1 MTPFSAGILLPLMRR
16 PVSTE
21 PRTKELPMSDSD
33 VRPPSPVFPPAPDAP
48 LPLTGYVLLWFPLA
62 SETFIFH
69 EVRRLA
75 EMGLPVRVYTM
86 YASRLRGCSQAMRNT
101 TLPVRHFGI
110 RAAGRA
116 LSAFC
121 RTLFSRPRLTLRL
134 VRDALCHPLRTWETR
149 LEALVC
155 FLYGFL
161 LAEEA
166 RRDGV
171 QLLHA
176 SWGNGPAT
184 AAWVASRLTGIPF
197 SFTGRANDIYPQDG
211 ILPLKA
217 RDALFIRTNNKAN
230 GVYLRGFCPQDQQD
244 KVHVVYNGLTLGRH
258 ALSLTPFM
266 PEYRLL
272 SIGRFV
278 PKKGFADL
286 LTAVAR
292 LRRENVPARLT
303 LIGDGRLRGALKRQ
317 CRRLGITD
325 IVDMPGFLPHDR
337 VQALMRS
344 HDIFLMP
351 SVQTENGD
359 RDGIPN
365 VIMEALSSCMPVIA
379 TDVCGIGEVI
389 RDGETGLLVPQRD
402 PRALAEGVRRLLA
415 DREAA
420 LRMAGRGQ
428 ELVLHMFDSEANTRQ
443 LLRLYRDSCA
453 CVRRE
458 SAPHA

>member
-1 MTPFSAGILLPLMRR
+1 MSAP
-16 PVSTE
+16 
-21 PRTKELPMSDSD
+21 D
-33 VRPPSPVFPPAPDAP
+33 VRPPSPVFPSVPDAP
-48 LPLTGYVLLWFPLA
+48 LPITGYVLLWFPLA

-75 EMGLPVRVYTM
+75 AMGLPVRVYTM
-86 YASRLRGCSQAMRNT
+86 YASRLRGCSRAMRTT
-101 TLPVRHFGI
+101 TLPIRHFGI

-116 LSAFC
+116 LAAFG
-121 RTLFSRPRLTLRL
+121 RTLLSRPLQTLRL

-161 LAEEA
+161 LGEEA

-184 AAWVASRLTGIPF
+184 AAWIASRLTGIPF

-217 RDALFIRTNNKAN
+217 RDALFIRTNNRAN

-258 ALSLTPFM
+258 PLSLAPFM

-292 LRRENVPARLT
+292 LRRENVPVRLT
-303 LIGDGRLRGALKRQ
+303 LVGDGRLRGALKRQ
-317 CRRLGITD
+317 CRRLGISD

-344 HDIFLMP
+344 HDIFIMP

-365 VIMEALSSCMPVIA
+365 VIMEALSCGMPVVA
-379 TDVCGIGEVI
+379 TDVCGVGEVI
-389 RDGETGLLVPQRD
+389 RDGETGYLIPQRD
-402 PRALAEGVRRLLA
+402 PAALADAIRRMLS

-420 LRMAGRGQ
+420 LRMAQTGR
-428 ELVLHMFDSEANTRQ
+428 ELVFRMFDTETNIAALQ
-443 LLRLYRDSCA
+443 DLYCQQYTQWRA
-453 CVRRE
+453 THGPNV
-458 SAPHA
+458 

>member
-1 MTPFSAGILLPLMRR
+1 MP
-16 PVSTE
+16 
-21 PRTKELPMSDSD
+21 DND

-75 EMGLPVRVYTM
+75 DMGLPVRIYTM
-86 YASRLRGCSQAMRNT
+86 YASRLRGCSRLMRNT
-101 TLPVRHFGI
+101 TLPIRRFGTS
-110 RAAGRA
+110 AAGRA
-116 LSAFC
+116 LGSFC
-121 RTLFSRPRLTLRL
+121 RMLFSHPRQTLRL
-134 VRDALCHPLRTWETR
+134 ARDVLCHHLRSWETR
-149 LEALVC
+149 LEAMVC

-171 QLLHA
+171 GLLHA

-230 GVYLRGFCPQDQQD
+230 GVYLRGFCPPDQQD
-244 KVHVVYNGLTLGRH
+244 KVHVVYNGLTLKHR
-258 ALSLTPFM
+258 ALSLASFM

-272 SIGRFV
+272 SVGRFV

-292 LRRENVPARLT
+292 LRRENVPVRLT
-303 LIGDGRLRGALKRQ
+303 LVGDGRLRRALKRQ
-317 CRRLGITD
+317 CRRLGISD
-325 IVDMPGFLPHDR
+325 IVDMPGFLPHDGIE
-337 VQALMRS
+337 ALMRS

-365 VIMEALSSCMPVIA
+365 VIMEALSCRMPVIA
-379 TDVCGIGEVI
+379 TDVCGIGEVV
-389 RDGETGLLVPQRD
+389 RDGETGLLVPQHD

-428 ELVLHMFDSEANTRQ
+428 ELVLRMFDSEANTRQ
-443 LLRLYRDSCA
+443 LLHLYRDSYA
-453 CVRRE
+453 AHVNRE
-458 SAPHA
+458 SAAHA

>member
-1 MTPFSAGILLPLMRR
+1 
-16 PVSTE
+16 
-21 PRTKELPMSDSD
+21 MSDPD

-48 LPLTGYVLLWFPLA
+48 LPITGYVLLWFPLA

-86 YASRLRGCSQAMRNT
+86 YASRLGGCSRAMRAT
-101 TLPVRHFGI
+101 SLPIRHFGI

-116 LSAFC
+116 LAAFC
-121 RTLFSRPRLTLRL
+121 RTLFSRPRQTLRL

-176 SWGNGPAT
+176 AWGNGPAT
-184 AAWVASRLTGIPF
+184 AAWVASRLTHIPF

-244 KVHVVYNGLTLGRH
+244 KVHVVYNGLTLRRR
-258 ALSLTPFM
+258 APSLAPFM

-278 PKKGFADL
+278 PKKGFDDL

-292 LRRENVPARLT
+292 LRRENVPVRLT
-303 LIGDGRLRGALKRQ
+303 LAGDGHLRRALKRQ
-317 CRRLGITD
+317 CRRLGITN

-365 VIMEALSSCMPVIA
+365 VIMEALSCRMPVIA

-389 RDGETGLLVPQRD
+389 RNEKTGLLVPQHD

-415 DREAA
+415 DRETA
-420 LRMAGRGQ
+420 LRMAAHGQ
-428 ELVLHMFDSEANTRQ
+428 ELVLHMFDSTANTRQ

-453 CVRRE
+453 RARRE
-458 SAPHA
+458 SALHA

>member
-1 MTPFSAGILLPLMRR
+1 MH
-16 PVSTE
+16 
-21 PRTKELPMSDSD
+21 DSD
-33 VRPPSPVFPPAPDAP
+33 VRPPSPVFPSAPDAP
-48 LPLTGYVLLWFPLA
+48 LPHTGYVLLWFPLA

-86 YASRLRGCSQAMRNT
+86 YASRLAGCSNAMRAT
-101 TLPVRHFGI
+101 TLPIRHFGV

-116 LSAFC
+116 CKAFL
-121 RTLFSRPRLTLRL
+121 RALLSRPRLTLRIA
-134 VRDALCHPLRTWETR
+134 RDVLCHRLRTWETR
-149 LEALVC
+149 LEAFVC

-171 QLLHA
+171 ELLHA
-176 SWGNGPAT
+176 AWGNGPAT

-230 GVYLRGFCPQDQQD
+230 GAYLRGFCPPDQQD
-244 KVHVVYNGLTLGRH
+244 KVHVVYNGLTLGRRPP
-258 ALSLTPFM
+258 SLAPFL
-266 PEYRLL
+266 PEYQLL

-278 PKKGFADL
+278 PKKGFDYL
-286 LTAVAR
+286 LTALAR
-292 LRRENVPARLT
+292 LRREQIPVRLT
-303 LIGDGRLRGALKRQ
+303 LVGDGRLRRSLKRR
-317 CRRLGITD
+317 CRLLGIAD
-325 IVDMPGFLPHDR
+325 MVDMPGFLPHDR
-337 VQALMRS
+337 VEALMRS

-351 SVQTENGD
+351 SVQTANGD

-365 VIMEALSSCMPVIA
+365 VIMEALSCRMPVIA

-402 PRALAEGVRRLLA
+402 PRALADGVRRLLA
-415 DREAA
+415 DRDAA
-420 LRMAGRGQ
+420 LRMAAQGRD
-428 ELVLHMFDSEANTRQ
+428 LVLHMFDSEANTRQ
-443 LLRLYRDSCA
+443 LLCLYRDSCA
-453 CVRRE
+453 HAREE

>member
-1 MTPFSAGILLPLMRR
+1 MSAP
-16 PVSTE
+16 
-21 PRTKELPMSDSD
+21 D
-33 VRPPSPVFPPAPDAP
+33 VRPPSPVFPSVPDAP
-48 LPLTGYVLLWFPLA
+48 LPITGYVLLWFPLA

-75 EMGLPVRVYTM
+75 AMGLPVRVYTM
-86 YASRLRGCSQAMRNT
+86 YASRLRGCSRAMRTT
-101 TLPVRHFGI
+101 TLPIRHFGI

-116 LSAFC
+116 LAAFG
-121 RTLFSRPRLTLRL
+121 RTLLSRPLQTLRL

-161 LAEEA
+161 LGEEA

-184 AAWVASRLTGIPF
+184 AAWIASRLTGIPF

-217 RDALFIRTNNKAN
+217 RDALFIRTNNRAN

-258 ALSLTPFM
+258 PLSLAPFM

-292 LRRENVPARLT
+292 LRRENVPVRLT
-303 LIGDGRLRGALKRQ
+303 LVGDGRLRGALKRQ
-317 CRRLGITD
+317 CRRLGISD

-344 HDIFLMP
+344 HDIFIMP

-365 VIMEALSSCMPVIA
+365 VIMEALSSRMPVVA

-389 RDGETGLLVPQRD
+389 HDGETGLLVPQRD

-420 LRMAGRGQ
+420 LRMAGHGRD
-428 ELVLHMFDSEANTRQ
+428 LVLHMFDSEANTRQ
-443 LLRLYRDSCA
+443 LLHLYRDSCA
-453 CVRRE
+453 HASRE
-458 SAPHA
+458 SAPNA